1 MSAIRELKHDRTKE
15 VANEAVHWT
24 QTHRNAIIAAVSG
37 ALVVAAIIIGIYS
50 YMQSQNRT
58 ASTALGHAMQ
68 VFLSPVRQPGQPED
82 PSQESFATVQE
93 RDKKALGEF
102 EGIAGKYP
110 RTDAG
115 HYSLYMAGVVL
126 LDSGDSAA
134 AEKTFDRARSEG
146 TSDVSALA
154 KLALANL
161 YISQKRNSDAV
172 KMCKDLI
179 DHPAD
184 SVPKATAQLEL
195 AQFYEANNQK
205 ADAIKIYDQMQ
216 KDNAKNPIGQ
226 LAQSKITEMQAG
238 K

>member
-1 MSAIRELKHDRTKE
+1 LSAIRELKHDRTKE

-24 QTHRNAIIAAVSG
+24 QTHRNAIIAAAGG

-50 YMQSQNRT
+50 YMQSQNRI
-58 ASTALGHAMQ
+58 AGTALGHAMQ
-68 VFLSPVRQPGQPED
+68 VFQTPVRQPGQPEE
-82 PSQESFATVQE
+82 PNQESFATVQE
-93 RDKKALGEF
+93 RDKKALDEF

-115 HYSLYMAGVVL
+115 HYSLYMAGVVQ
-126 LDSGDSAA
+126 LDSGDTAA
-134 AEKTFDRARSEG
+134 AEKSFDRARSEG
-146 TSDVSALA
+146 TTDVSALA

-161 YISQKRNSDAV
+161 YVSQKRSADAIKV
-172 KMCKDLI
+172 YKDLI

-184 SVPKATAQLEL
+184 SVPKATPQLEL

-205 ADAIKIYDQMQ
+205 ADAIKIYDQLQ

-226 LAQSKITEMQAG
+226 LAQSKISELQAG